1 MLNDPRQTPLYR
13 LPVAAFDTSFPILLA
28 EGSVTED
35 EVSILSRFSS
45 RVHEINR
52 GLDNASEMN
61 HAGKDGKLLEEFGR
75 NSLKAKDL
83 ITAKDGEKSPYQAAT
98 EIVDAKSTE
107 TWWKY

>member
-1 MLNDPRQTPLYR
+1 
-13 LPVAAFDTSFPILLA
+13 
-28 EGSVTED
+28 
-35 EVSILSRFSS
+35 
-45 RVHEINR
+45 
-52 GLDNASEMN
+52 MN